1 MELALTSKE
10 FEQLFF
16 LLYGMNKLGIKD
28 QELCSIFIKLNADAK
43 IYYGESYYYVCQAL
57 NDDFKI
63 LNPN

>member
-1 MELALTSKE
+1 MQLALASKE

-16 LLYGMNKLGIKD
+16 LLYGMNKLGIQD
-28 QELCSIFIKLNADAK
+28 QELRSIFQKLNADAK
-43 IYYGESYYYVCQAL
+43 IYYGESYYHVCQAL

>member
-1 MELALTSKE
+1 MQVSLTSKE

-16 LLYGMNKLGIKD
+16 LLYGMNKLGNND
-28 QELCSIFIKLNADAK
+28 PELSSIFQKLNADAK
-43 IYYGESYYYVCQAL
+43 IYYGESYYHVCQAL

>member
-1 MELALTSKE
+1 MQLALNSKE

-16 LLYGMNKLGIKD
+16 LFYGMNKLVNKD
-28 QELCSIFIKLNADAK
+28 QELRSIFEKLNADAK
-43 IYYGESYYYVCQAL
+43 IYYGESYYHVCQAL

>member
-1 MELALTSKE
+1 MQLALNSKE

-16 LLYGMNKLGIKD
+16 LFYGMNKLGNKD
-28 QELCSIFIKLNADAK
+28 QELSSIFEKLNADAK
-43 IYYGESYYYVCQAL
+43 IYYGESYYHVCQAL